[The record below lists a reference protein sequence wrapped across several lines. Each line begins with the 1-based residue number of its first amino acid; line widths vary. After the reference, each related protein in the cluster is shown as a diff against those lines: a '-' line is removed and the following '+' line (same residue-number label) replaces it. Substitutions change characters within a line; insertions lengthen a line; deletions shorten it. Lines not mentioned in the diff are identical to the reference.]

1 MRGVGG
7 KAERRGEDEQEQEGR
22 GGGEKKKREEEN
34 KAEEKKDEK
43 DGGTADQEGR
53 EGCGARANGCWAAA
67 HPDGRRSSVRVL
79 IMSSRTDVWLDDEYD
94 GRRTCTTSLPQ

>member
-53 EGCGARANGCWAAA
+53 EGCGAGPMDAGLQLIPTEEEAA
-67 HPDGRRSSVRVL
+67 S
-79 IMSSRTDVWLDDEYD
+79 E
-94 GRRTCTTSLPQ
+94 C